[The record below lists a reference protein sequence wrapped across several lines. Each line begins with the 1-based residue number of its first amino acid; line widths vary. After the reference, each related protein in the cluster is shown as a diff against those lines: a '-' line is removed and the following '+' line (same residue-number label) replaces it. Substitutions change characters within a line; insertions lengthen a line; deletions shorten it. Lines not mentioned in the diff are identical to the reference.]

1 MTRSPRSAAV
11 LMLMSAAAHASGARD
26 RGDWVAMADH
36 RTSAADARTALSL
49 ATGAALST
57 IDPANGTAP

>member
-1 MTRSPRSAAV
+1 MTRSPRDVAV
-11 LMLMSAAAHASGARD
+11 LLLMSAATRASGARD

-36 RTSAADARTALSL
+36 RTSAADARTALSI
-49 ATGAALST
+49 AIGAPLST